1 MEINV
6 QDIVSRRSS
15 PQSRYLRRSVAVSN
29 LLLMLSVVF
38 IHSSLASRSDSKDIS
53 PSPSTNP
60 PVALD
65 NSTPSDSML
74 HATSTE
80 LDVHQGSIS
89 TEPIAQDVQG
99 TSSTSGVSLSVTND
113 FSPDDLGFF
122 YNLEV
127 YGDMQSP
134 YGFELDIPSSWP
146 LPWQSSLPQMYIF
159 GEMMDVG

>member
-1 MEINV
+1 M
-6 QDIVSRRSS
+6 
-15 PQSRYLRRSVAVSN
+15 P
-29 LLLMLSVVF
+29 
-38 IHSSLASRSDSKDIS
+38 
-53 PSPSTNP
+53 
-60 PVALD
+60 
-65 NSTPSDSML
+65 

-89 TEPIAQDVQG
+89 AEPTAQDAQG

-122 YNLEV
+122 HSLEV
-127 YGDMQSP
+127 YGGMQSP